1 MQWPVAVTKE
11 AYREGEGH
19 VINIW
24 CESTGAMHC
33 IVGKIRRAEYLF
45 GMHQKL
51 CVFTADSGEEYTI
64 FGISQTNIWHFLS
77 LSELYL
83 LGGSTNVHWTP
94 LFHFLYIQALITS
107 WLQRSSFS
115 HLNIMQLINICFL
128 LIHCTSLHCR
138 LQNCNI
144 STIKELVNKMVIM
157 FAHS

>member
-1 MQWPVAVTKE
+1 MLSLLTSSVA
-11 AYREGEGH
+11 AYFGWML
-19 VINIW
+19 VILAKSPNKKGRIFVW
-24 CESTGAMHC
+24 DAPK
-33 IVGKIRRAEYLF
+33 IVRFYSWQRRRIHY
-45 GMHQKL
+45 
-51 CVFTADSGEEYTI
+51 
-64 FGISQTNIWHFLS
+64 FGISQTNIWHFFS